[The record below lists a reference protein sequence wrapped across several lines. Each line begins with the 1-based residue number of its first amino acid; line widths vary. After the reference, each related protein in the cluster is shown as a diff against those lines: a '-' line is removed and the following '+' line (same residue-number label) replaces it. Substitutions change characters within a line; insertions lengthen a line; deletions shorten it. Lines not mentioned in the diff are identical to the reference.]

1 MDSFFGVGLPELL
14 VILLLAGVIMGPQ
27 QILRVAR
34 LLGVWTGRV
43 QREYRGF
50 MRQLNKEITDLEA
63 QELKETL
70 QEVQKMQQQLRSLQ
84 RDVRATPAALLRQ
97 ADATTADNRRPPGN
111 GQQLADATRQNLAT
125 IAAASQPAG
134 ASAPPAAAIAA
145 ADEVEHFI
153 HPPHLLEVEDD
164 PAI

>member
-34 LLGVWTGRV
+34 TLGVWTARV

-50 MRQLNKEITDLEA
+50 MRQLNKEIDAMEA
-63 QELKETL
+63 QEIK
-70 QEVQKMQQQLRSLQ
+70 QAFKEVQKVGQQVDSLR
-84 RDVRATPAALLRQ
+84 RDVRAAPNALLRQ
-97 ADATTADNRRPPGN
+97 GDKAVADVNRQLQAAVAAGN
-111 GQQLADATRQNLAT
+111 
-125 IAAASQPAG
+125 AAAKGRERSL
-134 ASAPPAAAIAA
+134 PAAALI
-145 ADEVEHFI
+145 DDGENSI
-153 HPPHLLEVEDD
+153 HPPQLLEVEDD

>member
-34 LLGVWTGRV
+34 TLGVWTARV

-50 MRQLNKEITDLEA
+50 MRQLNKEIDAMET
-63 QELKETL
+63 QELK
-70 QEVQKMQQQLRSLQ
+70 QAYKEVQKVGQQMNSLR
-84 RDVRATPAALLRQ
+84 RDVRAAPSALLRQ
-97 ADATTADNRRPPGN
+97 GDK
-111 GQQLADATRQNLAT
+111 
-125 IAAASQPAG
+125 AAAGANRQMPAAVAAG
-134 ASAPPAAAIAA
+134 SAAVKGGERSLPAAAVL
-145 ADEVEHFI
+145 DEGENSI
-153 HPPHLLEVEDD
+153 HPPRLLEVEDD

>member
-34 LLGVWTGRV
+34 LLGVWTARV

-50 MRQLNKEITDLEA
+50 MRQLNKEIDDMEA
-63 QELKETL
+63 QELRDALK
-70 QEVQKMQQQLRSLQ
+70 EVQKMQQQMNSLR
-84 RDVRATPAALLRQ
+84 RDVRAAPTTLLRQ
-97 ADATTADNRRPPGN
+97 GDKAVADANR
-111 GQQLADATRQNLAT
+111 QLQAAMAATSPAT
-125 IAAASQPAG
+125 KAGDPSLPAASVVA
-134 ASAPPAAAIAA
+134 
-145 ADEVEHFI
+145 EVENFI
-153 HPPHLLEVEDD
+153 HPPQILEVEDD

>member
-34 LLGVWTGRV
+34 TLGVWTARV

-50 MRQLNKEITDLEA
+50 MRQLNKEIDAMEA
-63 QELKETL
+63 QEIK
-70 QEVQKMQQQLRSLQ
+70 QAFKEVQKVGQQVDSLR
-84 RDVRATPAALLRQ
+84 RDVRAAPNALLRQ
-97 ADATTADNRRPPGN
+97 GDKAVADANRQLQAAVAAGN
-111 GQQLADATRQNLAT
+111 
-125 IAAASQPAG
+125 AAATG
-134 ASAPPAAAIAA
+134 KERLLPAAALI
-145 ADEVEHFI
+145 DDGENSI
-153 HPPHLLEVEDD
+153 HPPQLLEVEDD